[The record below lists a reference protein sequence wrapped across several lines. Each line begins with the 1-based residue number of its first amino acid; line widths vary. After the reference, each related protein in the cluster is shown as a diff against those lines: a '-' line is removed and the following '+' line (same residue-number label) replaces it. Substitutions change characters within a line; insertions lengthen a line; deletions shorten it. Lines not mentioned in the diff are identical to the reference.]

1 MTRANCRYH
10 RLTEVQLAA
19 SNVRVCISMKP
30 DVTRGPAASDPA
42 PARSYLP
49 TAVTRLS
56 VTFTSTVSPGTSV
69 WSTKCPSRETVWRA
83 LRTCF
88 HAIY

>member
-30 DVTRGPAASDPA
+30 DVTRGPAAS
-42 PARSYLP
+42 
-49 TAVTRLS
+49 
-56 VTFTSTVSPGTSV
+56 
-69 WSTKCPSRETVWRA
+69 ETVWRA